1 MKFSLRLPQTTGL
14 IFLGGAV
21 ALALGVFQVLSI
33 PSLRQEI
40 AIAEEDLAV
49 LRQKNERLSEIL
61 SQTRTVE
68 SNLEVL
74 QTALPVNDE
83 VPALI
88 MQLEKIA
95 KQSGMSVQHLGF
107 GQSGGSTKPSSDS
120 DVTSEESRGGV
131 ETISLTVVIDGSY
144 PSLQTFFR
152 NLERA
157 SRVINVTNFR
167 FSSAQKKGGEE
178 GGGSGLSVTLG
189 AEAFYLAEIKEVTI
203 NTPLTLDTTSKDYT
217 ELVRK
222 VKALRVYKSG
232 VLE

>member
-14 IFLGGAV
+14 IFLGAAV

-49 LRQKNERLSEIL
+49 LRQKNEHLSEIL

-107 GQSGGSTKPSSDS
+107 GQSGGST
-120 DVTSEESRGGV
+120 EESRSGV
-131 ETISLTVVIDGSY
+131 ETISLTAVIDGSY

-157 SRVINVTNFR
+157 SRVIHVTNFR

-178 GGGSGLSVTLG
+178 GGGGGLSVTLG
-189 AEAFYLAEIKEVTI
+189 AEAFYLDEIKEVTI

-222 VKALRVYKSG
+222 VKALRVYRSE
-232 VLE
+232 VTE